1 MRIRSNWNSYIFT
14 SIGNVKDTISLK
26 NNFKFSKK
34 VSITWLTNRYL
45 LKKNESRCLHKGLYR
60 NIHSSLVLI
69 ATNWKQPQCPS
80 TIESVV
86 IGKQILGCIHTIRLR
101 EVKYREACMLQS
113 KEWQSQTWLS
123 DWTELI
129 CVCIY
134 IYIYT
139 HIYVCIYNETP
150 SITIKKEYT
159 IDTHNN
165 MDKLQNNSAEWRKRV
180 YIVRFQS

>member
-1 MRIRSNWNSYIFT
+1 MFLSHDSLIDIYSRKMKAGVCTKACTGIF
-14 SIGNVKDTISLK
+14 IAAL
-26 NNFKFSKK
+26 F
-34 VSITWLTNRYL
+34 
-45 LKKNESRCLHKGLYR
+45 
-60 NIHSSLVLI
+60 LI
-69 ATNWKQPQCPS
+69 ATNWKQPQCSS

-86 IGKQILGCIHTIRLR
+86 IGKQIMWCIHTIKLW

-123 DWTELI
+123 NWTELI
-129 CVCIY
+129 CVCV
-134 IYIYT
+134 YIYT
-139 HIYVCIYNETP
+139 HIYICIYNETP

-180 YIVRFQS
+180 YIVWFQS